1 MKPANIQFKN
11 PFINNNKNNNNI
23 TKIKNNN
30 NNNNNKPKHPYA
42 DLITIFVFLVN
53 QLFFLF
59 RVGRFVII
67 YTIKSV
73 WFGIEHITLFIS
85 PKKMEDNP
93 ISVVDK
99 YIEAKKQRFLETYEV
114 AENYSS
120 NIESCFLSKKGYE
133 NLLKNE
139 SNDVEK
145 RWKTRILCENTPRG
159 NIFMFYDVYKQGF
172 SYYSDIQGIPYSL
185 LNAVAMK
192 YVIMFR
198 CRDFF
203 VDDQITPIESPSFLI
218 KLQEEEDA
226 EEKTKKDKKKED
238 LGVSGIVTKNAP
250 FAKFKT
256 YNTAMNKLANDSKQP
271 STESTTSCSVDM
283 SAKIFTNNKFIYLG
297 KTVNFSFIQKIPMKP
312 TLKREL
318 SDVTMDSSRI
328 LEELRSERKWLNYR
342 EFKQSLVTESS
353 AKQNPTDTCNNDTIL
368 NSFA

>member
-1 MKPANIQFKN
+1 MNPTNVQFKT
-11 PFINNNKNNNNI
+11 PFLNNNKNNIQQNRN
-23 TKIKNNN
+23 K
-30 NNNNNKPKHPYA
+30 NKPKHPYA
-42 DLITIFVFLVN
+42 DLITVFVFLVN

-85 PKKMEDNP
+85 PKQIEDKP

-99 YIEAKKQRFLETYEV
+99 YIEVKTQRFLETYKNP
-114 AENYSS
+114 ENYSS
-120 NIESCFLSKKGYE
+120 NIESCFSSKKEYE
-133 NLLKNE
+133 ILLKNE
-139 SNDVEK
+139 TNDVEK

-203 VDDQITPIESPSFLI
+203 VDDKITPVESPSFLI
-218 KLQEEEDA
+218 KLQEDEDA
-226 EEKTKKDKKKED
+226 EEKTKKEKKKED
-238 LGVSGIVTKNAP
+238 LGVIGIVTKNAP

-256 YNTAMNKLANDSKQP
+256 YNTAMNKLANESKP
-271 STESTTSCSVDM
+271 PATESTTSCSID
-283 SAKIFTNNKFIYLG
+283 APDKIYTNNKFIYLG

-312 TLKREL
+312 TLKRDL

-328 LEELRSERKWLNYR
+328 LEELRTERKWLNYR
-342 EFKQSLVTESS
+342 DFKQSLVTESS
-353 AKQNPTDTCNNDTIL
+353 AKQDSTESINNYAIL